1 MFSIRQEK
9 KRILILVGM
18 VSLCCAVMLLVDG
31 VLRPDYWIKSAAK
44 VTLFLLCPLLYSRMD
59 PNFQPKRFFTVN
71 RKGLLPAL
79 GLGIGVFLFI
89 LAAYGLFSHLGDFS
103 AITGLLEENIG
114 VDRDNFLLVA
124 IYISFV
130 NSLLEEFFFR
140 GFAFFTLKPLTGR
153 TFAYGFSALAFAVYH
168 TAMMLGWWDWWLFAL
183 ALAGLFIGGM
193 LFDFLNERTET
204 IWPSWMVHMFANFAI
219 NTVGFIL
226 FGIL

>member
-1 MFSIRQEK
+1 
-9 KRILILVGM
+9 M

-31 VLRPDYWIKSAAK
+31 VLRPDYWVKSAAK
-44 VTLFLLCPLLYSRMD
+44 VMLFLLCPLLYSRID
-59 PNFQPKRFFTVN
+59 PAFQPKRFFIVS

-89 LAAYGLFSHLGDFS
+89 LAAYGIFSRFGDFS

-114 VDRDNFLLVA
+114 VDRDNFLWVA

-140 GFAFFTLKPLTGR
+140 GFAFFTLKPLAGR

-168 TAMMLGWWDWWLFAL
+168 TAMMLGWWEWWLFAL
-183 ALAGLFIGGM
+183 ALAGLFAGGM